1 MSGNPGDMDEKRR
14 EDIRSEEHGPDYGDR
29 LRPPEDLVAAP
40 PEDEEQADEDETP
53 PTPSSPPS

>member
-1 MSGNPGDMDEKRR
+1 VSGNPGDMDEKRR

-40 PEDEEQADEDETP
+40 PEDDEQADEDEAP
-53 PTPSSPPS
+53 PTPS